1 MCTAAHTWQMTAHGN
16 TEIAHKAMLNAG
28 EAMALAA
35 LKTMESP
42 EILKKAH
49 DEWMVETNG
58 EYDCPIPKEV
68 GPRLED

>member
-1 MCTAAHTWQMTAHGN
+1 
-16 TEIAHKAMLNAG
+16 
-28 EAMALAA
+28 
-35 LKTMESP
+35 MESP

-49 DEWMVETNG
+49 DEWMAETNG

>member
-1 MCTAAHTWQMTAHGN
+1 
-16 TEIAHKAMLNAG
+16 MLNAG